1 MTRIFFGED
10 EDEIK
15 LLNSVLICQLKVLML
30 TLQNDP
36 PTLETIS
43 DSKNDDYRRYSRP
56 FRRMI
61 SLCLQKEP
69 RQRYS
74 TDHGKVTN
82 AVSCPAGRESCAM
95 RREPL
100 HGNKDKCVLHSLLVH
115 TSVWCFSEIYL

>member
-15 LLNSVLICQLKVLML
+15 VLNSVLFCQMKVLML

-74 TDHGKVTN
+74 TDHGKITN
-82 AVSCPAGRESCAM
+82 PVSCPAGRECAM
-95 RREPL
+95 RREPFL
-100 HGNKDKCVLHSLLVH
+100 RGGNNTFPRDK
-115 TSVWCFSEIYL
+115 